1 MIIFIWDYLPAITT
15 SYHDGGGVL
24 VVAKNHERA
33 LEILKEKCPDVNF
46 GDNNL
51 PDRTY
56 NTESDEEETIVL
68 FPDAGCC

>member
-1 MIIFIWDYLPAITT
+1 
-15 SYHDGGGVL
+15 
-24 VVAKNHERA
+24 
-33 LEILKEKCPDVNF
+33 VNF

-56 NTESDEEETIVL
+56 KTESDEEETIVL